1 MIRPC
6 DGADFDSILAII
18 NDGATAY
25 RGVVPAD
32 RLRDPYMSADELQH
46 EIANGVRFFG
56 EEHEGALMGV
66 MGVQH
71 VQDVTLIRH
80 AYVLT
85 AAQGKGIGG
94 RLLEHIRPL
103 AEGPLLLGTWADSY
117 WAIGFYQRHG
127 FRVVTHA
134 EKEVLLRKYWQI
146 PERQVETSIVFADS
160 TWPGLPASDR

>member
-1 MIRPC
+1 MIRLC
-6 DGADFDSILAII
+6 GSADFASILAII

-25 RGVVPAD
+25 RGVIPAD
-32 RLRDPYMSADELQH
+32 RLKDPYMSAEELQH
-46 EIANGVRFFG
+46 EIASGVHFFG
-56 EEHEGALMGV
+56 DEEGGALQGV
-66 MGVQH
+66 MGVQR

-103 AEGPLLLGTWADSY
+103 AQGPLLLGTWIDSY

-160 TWPGLPASDR
+160 TWPGLPGV

>member
-6 DGADFDSILAII
+6 ESEDFESILAII

-25 RGVVPAD
+25 RGVIPAD
-32 RLRDPYMSADELQH
+32 RLRDPYMSAEELQH
-46 EIANGVRFFG
+46 EISNGVRFYG
-56 EEHEGALMGV
+56 DEVGGALLGV

-80 AYVLT
+80 AYVRT
-85 AAQGKGIGG
+85 TAQGKGVGG

-103 AEGPLLLGTWADSY
+103 AQGPLLLGTWADSY

-134 EKEVLLRKYWQI
+134 EKEVLLRKYWNI
-146 PERQVETSIVFADS
+146 PERQVETSIVFADG
-160 TWPGLPASDR
+160 TWPGLPST

>member
-6 DGADFDSILAII
+6 ESKDFESILAII

-25 RGVVPAD
+25 RGVIPAD
-32 RLRDPYMSADELQH
+32 RLRDPYMSAEELQH
-46 EIANGVRFFG
+46 EVNSGVRFFG
-56 EEHEGALMGV
+56 DEDNGLLLGV

-103 AEGPLLLGTWADSY
+103 AQGPLLLGTWADSY

-134 EKEVLLRKYWQI
+134 EKEVLLRKYWNI
-146 PERQVETSIVFADS
+146 PERQVETSIVFADGTWRVLPS
-160 TWPGLPASDR
+160 T